1 MKNSTKMGADESAEN
16 TPNTPNAPK
25 FICPNYLPNP
35 KSLALI
41 KKASLVLIQGT
52 YYWAAIT

>member
-1 MKNSTKMGADESAEN
+1 MKNSTKMGADESAKN
-16 TPNTPNAPK
+16 TPNTPK

-35 KSLALI
+35 KSLALM